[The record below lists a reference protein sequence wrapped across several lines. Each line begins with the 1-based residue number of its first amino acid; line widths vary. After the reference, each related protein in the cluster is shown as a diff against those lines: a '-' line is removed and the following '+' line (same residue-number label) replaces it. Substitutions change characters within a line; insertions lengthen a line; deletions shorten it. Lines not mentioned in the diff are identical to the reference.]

1 MHELYVLETKA
12 RESYENFNI
21 HSGMTVLSTRIFLLS
36 PNALV
41 VQSLT
46 TFSNSALSA
55 LYFDVAKDV
64 LYADEASSV
73 SRRAVLTV
81 LDKV

>member
-1 MHELYVLETKA
+1 MMHELYVLETKA

-21 HSGMTVLSTRIFLLS
+21 HSGTIAISTRNLILS
-36 PNALV
+36 HIVV

-55 LYFDVAKDV
+55 LYFDITKDI
-64 LYADEASSV
+64 LYADDMNSA

-81 LDKV
+81 LEKV